1 MKTRLLAVLA
11 ALAACV
17 TAPVT
22 RAADL
27 DDDAAQFIK
36 LANGII
42 AQAVLGKID
51 VAAVQADT
59 AKMLNL
65 AAGFAAQY
73 KVKYPTGAKLMD
85 LMISKKDSLASM
97 SLAAIDAEFEATA
110 INKAHGAAISLDL
123 TAEEN
128 EHFGNPVDCFVHPA
142 TTAICARLWEQDHKQ
157 EHLTRLQSELQEVVE
172 HCRHTVEKLK
182 K

>member
-1 MKTRLLAVLA
+1 MKTKLISLLV
-11 ALAACV
+11 ALATFA
-17 TAPVT
+17 APAS

-27 DDDAAQFIK
+27 DDQAATFIK

-51 VAAVQADT
+51 VPAVQKDC
-59 AKMLNL
+59 
-65 AAGFAAQY
+65 AAMETIAAEFAAQY
-73 KVKYPTGAKLMD
+73 KVKFPTGAKLMD
-85 LMISKKDSLASM
+85 LMISKKEALAAM
-97 SLAAIDAEFEATA
+97 SLSAIDAEFEAAA
-110 INKAHGAAISLDL
+110 INKAHGAAVGLDL

-128 EHFGNPVDCFVHPA
+128 EHFGNPIDCFVHPA

-157 EHLTRLQSELQEVVE
+157 EHLTRLQSELQEVIE
-172 HCRHTVEKLK
+172 HCRRTVEKLK

>member
-1 MKTRLLAVLA
+1 MKNKLLAVLV
-11 ALAACV
+11 ALA
-17 TAPVT
+17 TAVVLPVT
-22 RAADL
+22 RAADV
-27 DDDAAQFIK
+27 DADASQYQK

-51 VAAVQADT
+51 VASVRADT
-59 AKMLNL
+59 AKMLDL
-65 AAGFAAQY
+65 AVSFAGQY
-73 KVKYPTGAKLMD
+73 KAKFPAGAKLMD
-85 LMISKKDSLASM
+85 LMISKKDSLATM
-97 SLAAIDAEFEATA
+97 SLEAIDAEFEAAA
-110 INKAHGAAISLDL
+110 INKAHGAALGLDL

-142 TTAICARLWEQDHKQ
+142 TVAICAKLWEQDHKQ